1 MCEKIPTTVISSLA
15 DGTLLSEASVASEEV
30 EVTKMASLTE
40 RLRDD
45 KKADIPQF
53 FDVYCV
59 PDAQSEI
66 NFCTENC
73 GVKPEQSD
81 GIQTEPVN
89 SANIAERR
97 SGVSDV
103 KLELRSNYEKSR
115 RIADSV
121 VLRSDVLNQSHVTL
135 SLFHGFDGEYVRI
148 PKVIKEE

>member
-1 MCEKIPTTVISSLA
+1 
-15 DGTLLSEASVASEEV
+15 
-30 EVTKMASLTE
+30 MASLTE

-59 PDAQSEI
+59 PNSRSEI
-66 NFCTENC
+66 NSRTEKC
-73 GVKPEQSD
+73 GVGSEQSD

-89 SANIAERR
+89 SANIVERR

-103 KLELRSNYEKSR
+103 ELNLRSNYEESR
-115 RIADSV
+115 RSADSV
-121 VLRSDVLNQSHVTL
+121 VLRSDVLNRFHVTL